1 MSLQPRADSSSP
13 APVPVVY
20 IVDDD
25 DAVRTSLRF
34 LLESVGCELR
44 VSAGGGEFLDAYDP
58 RRPGCVVLD
67 VRMPLMGGFDL
78 QKELLRRNAPLPIVF
93 ITGHGDVPM
102 SVRALKGGAFDFIQ
116 KPFNYQVMIDTIQA
130 ALAEGVRLFTEAQRN
145 SRRAARLLS
154 LSPRERS
161 VLDLMIEGHQTKQ
174 IAHELGISPKT
185 VEVHR
190 ANIRQKLG
198 TDSLAKIMQIVFGV
212 KPSAGELPDR
222 P

>member
-1 MSLQPRADSSSP
+1 MSPLPRPDSCAS
-13 APVPVVY
+13 APVVY

-34 LLESVGCELR
+34 LLESVGCDLR
-44 VSAGGGEFLDAYDP
+44 VCAAAAEFLDAYDP
-58 RRPGCVVLD
+58 HRPGCLVLD

-78 QKELLRRNAPLPIVF
+78 QKELARRHAALPIVF

-102 SVRALKGGAFDFIQ
+102 SVRALKAGAFDFIQ

-130 ALAEGVRLFTEAQRN
+130 AVAEGVRLFDEAQRN
-145 SRRAARLLS
+145 SRRAACLTA
-154 LSPRERS
+154 LSPRERA

-190 ANIRQKLG
+190 ANIRQKMG
-198 TDSLAKIMQIVFGV
+198 TDSLAKIVQIVFGV
-212 KPSAGELPDR
+212 KAPSGEVPDIR
-222 P
+222 